1 MNSSNPISEDDI
13 FKLANSIGLEKA
25 VKLFPNDVK
34 DAAKSAL
41 NAVSSCPIIDD
52 LTQEPWPPMFVRSSL

>member
-1 MNSSNPISEDDI
+1 MNSFNPISEDDI

-25 VKLFPNDVK
+25 VKLYPNDVK

-41 NAVSSCPIIDD
+41 NAVSTCPIIDN
-52 LTQEPWPPMFVRSSL
+52 LTQEPWPPMFIRSSL